1 MNHKQSGRVIGLWGC
16 IALVVGNLIGSGIF
30 LLPASL
36 APFGWNALIGWIV
49 TSIGALSLAHVFAR
63 LSAHLPA
70 AGGPY
75 AYTRAAFGHAPAFFV
90 AWAYWNMVWLG
101 NAAVAVGVVSAVA
114 LLIPGIGA
122 VPGLP
127 AILTVTLVWLVTGIN
142 MLSVSAVARV
152 QVVTVIL
159 KLLPL
164 AAVIVIAAALLLA
177 HGGGALVAQHHPMPI
192 GAASVAAAA
201 ALTFWGFLGL
211 ESATVPA
218 EKITDPRR
226 TIPLA
231 TLGGTAIT
239 AIIYILVSTAVA
251 TMMPAA
257 QVARSPAPIAEFIGA
272 HWGAWAAGTVAIFAA
287 ISAFGTLNGFVL
299 VQGEMPWAMAQGG
312 VFPRWLRKT
321 SARGIPV
328 RAHIVSSVLL
338 TVVTLMNY
346 ARSMTDLFQFI
357 ALVSIAAG
365 LVAYLSCSLA
375 VLRLMPR
382 EPLVWITG
390 PLSAIFSLWVVYGCG
405 LTTVAWAGALMLLG
419 LPIYWWVRAVEHD
432 EPASRAAVP

>member
-1 MNHKQSGRVIGLWGC
+1 MNQPQSGRVIGLGAC
-16 IALVVGNLIGSGIF
+16 LALVVGNLIGSGIY
-30 LLPASL
+30 LLPATL
-36 APFGWNALIGWIV
+36 APMGWNALIGWIV
-49 TSIGALSLAHVFAR
+49 TTAGALCLAHVFAR
-63 LSAHLPA
+63 LAAHLPA

-75 AYTRAAFGHAPAFFV
+75 AYTRAAFGHVPAFFV

-114 LLIPGIGA
+114 LLMPGIDA

-127 AILTVTLVWLVTGIN
+127 AILTVALVWLVTGIN
-142 MLSVSAVARV
+142 MVSIGAVARF
-152 QVVTVIL
+152 QVVTVML
-159 KLLPL
+159 KLIPL
-164 AAVIVIAAALLLA
+164 GAVIVIAAALLLK
-177 HGGGALVAQHHPMPI
+177 HGEGAIVAQHAVPI
-192 GAASVAAAA
+192 GGSAIAIAA

-218 EKITDPRR
+218 GRIADPRR

-239 AIIYILVSTAVA
+239 ALLYILVSTAVS
-251 TMMPAA
+251 TMVPTDQLAK
-257 QVARSPAPIAEFIGA
+257 SPAPVAAFVGA
-272 HWGAWAAGTVAIFAA
+272 YWGAWAAGAVAIFAA
-287 ISAFGTLNGFVL
+287 ISALGALNGFVL
-299 VQGEMPWAMAQGG
+299 VQGEMPWAMAEGG

-338 TVVTLMNY
+338 TIVTLMNY

-365 LVAYLSCSLA
+365 LVAYLACSLA

-382 EPLVWITG
+382 EPLVWVTG

-405 LTTVAWAGALMLLG
+405 LATVAWAGVLLLLG
-419 LPIYWWVRAVEHD
+419 LPIYWWVRTFEHD
-432 EPASRAAVP
+432 PPASRTAAR